1 MTAPDWVYRAI
12 CSGQLYGKTLC
23 LTLGLCYF
31 KYIECFCLVIP
42 ALYCTDGQPQDGGTP
57 GAATTASLFI
67 EIIDSPSFIQA
78 ESYRSCAHLAGHVHE
93 QMLRYVDVGT
103 SRFSV
108 FVAELLTCALGLVL
122 LSRLTAFVAVFI
134 ASASSHH

>member
-1 MTAPDWVYRAI
+1 VCACDHRGCRLTNTAARATANTAFNTEFL
-12 CSGQLYGKTLC
+12 SFDVFLPRY
-23 LTLGLCYF
+23 
-31 KYIECFCLVIP
+31 P

-57 GAATTASLFI
+57 GATTTASLFI

-103 SRFSV
+103 SYFPV
-108 FVAELLTCALGLVL
+108 FVAEVVHAHCIGYAGG
-122 LSRLTAFVAVFI
+122 SFC
-134 ASASSHH
+134 